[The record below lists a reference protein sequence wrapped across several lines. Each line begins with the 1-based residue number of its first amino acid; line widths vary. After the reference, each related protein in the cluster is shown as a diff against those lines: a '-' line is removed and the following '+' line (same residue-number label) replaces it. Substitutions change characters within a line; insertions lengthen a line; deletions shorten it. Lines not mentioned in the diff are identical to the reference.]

1 LITSRGVPD
10 DADDRMGRQ
19 TMKITIIPEKCC
31 GSGQCVMNAP
41 AVFDQDENA
50 IVVLL
55 AETPPPEERDNALR
69 AAQICPA
76 QAILIEEV

>member
-1 LITSRGVPD
+1 
-10 DADDRMGRQ
+10 
-19 TMKITIIPEKCC
+19 
-31 GSGQCVMNAP
+31 MNAP